1 MSHPYDPQDPQQP
14 GQPPYPQSQPD
25 PYSQNPYSQDSSSQT
40 PGSGSGSQDPYAQSP
55 YSSSSY
61 GAQQYPYGQ
70 QTAPTN
76 VLAIVAL
83 VSAFFIPVAGIV
95 CGHLALGQ
103 IKRTGENGRGLALAG
118 LIIGYVLTAL
128 IVLMIVLA
136 IIIPLFILGTV
147 GTVNGI
153 PVE

>member
-1 MSHPYDPQDPQQP
+1 MSDPYTPPESQQP
-14 GQPPYPQSQPD
+14 GQPRY
-25 PYSQNPYSQDSSSQT
+25 QDSQYSDPQYQQGQYQQPQYT
-40 PGSGSGSQDPYAQSP
+40 QVPGD
-55 YSSSSY
+55 
-61 GAQQYPYGQ
+61 AQQYGYGQ
-70 QTAPTN
+70 HNAPTN

-128 IVLMIVLA
+128 ILLMIVLA
-136 IIIPLFILGTV
+136 IVIPLFILGTV
-147 GTVNGI
+147 GTVNGV
-153 PVE
+153 PNY

>member
-1 MSHPYDPQDPQQP
+1 MSEPYNPPEQQP
-14 GQPPYPQSQPD
+14 GQPRYQGSSYPD
-25 PYSQNPYSQDSSSQT
+25 AQNPNAQNQTGYSDPQYQQAPNSQA
-40 PGSGSGSQDPYAQSP
+40 PYDAQ
-55 YSSSSY
+55 
-61 GAQQYPYGQ
+61 QQYPYAP
-70 QTAPTN
+70 TAPTN

-128 IVLMIVLA
+128 ILLMIVLA
-136 IIIPLFILGTV
+136 IVIPIFILGTV
-147 GTVNGI
+147 GTVNGV
-153 PVE
+153 PNY

>member
-1 MSHPYDPQDPQQP
+1 MSEPYTPPEQQSGQPRYPGSPYPDAQNQDPQGRQA
-14 GQPPYPQSQPD
+14 GYSDSQYQQA
-25 PYSQNPYSQDSSSQT
+25 PYSQGPYDGQ
-40 PGSGSGSQDPYAQSP
+40 
-55 YSSSSY
+55 
-61 GAQQYPYGQ
+61 QQYPYAP
-70 QTAPTN
+70 TAPTN

-136 IIIPLFILGTV
+136 IIIPLVVFGSMS
-147 GTVNGI
+147 TVNGI
-153 PVE
+153 PNY

>member
-1 MSHPYDPQDPQQP
+1 MSEPYTPPEQQP
-14 GQPPYPQSQPD
+14 GQPRYQ
-25 PYSQNPYSQDSSSQT
+25 
-40 PGSGSGSQDPYAQSP
+40 QSP
-55 YSSSSY
+55 YSDGRHQDAQNPQTSY
-61 GAQQYPYGQ
+61 SDPQYQQAPYSQAPYDGQQYPYA

-136 IIIPLFILGTV
+136 IIIPIFIFGTAS
-147 GTVNGI
+147 TVNGGFTY
-153 PVE
+153 

>member
-1 MSHPYDPQDPQQP
+1 MSEPYTPPESQQP
-14 GQPPYPQSQPD
+14 GQPRYQQPQYPD
-25 PYSQNPYSQDSSSQT
+25 PQYQQ
-40 PGSGSGSQDPYAQSP
+40 GPYAQTP
-55 YSSSSY
+55 A
-61 GAQQYPYGQ
+61 GAQQYQYGAP
-70 QTAPTN
+70 APTN

-128 IVLMIVLA
+128 ILLLIVLA
-136 IIIPLFILGTV
+136 IVIPLFILGTV
-147 GTVNGI
+147 GTVEG
-153 PVE
+153 VESF

>member
-1 MSHPYDPQDPQQP
+1 MSEPYIPPDPQQP
-14 GQPPYPQSQPD
+14 GQPRY
-25 PYSQNPYSQDSSSQT
+25 QDSPYT
-40 PGSGSGSQDPYAQSP
+40 DPQNQQAQYQQP
-55 YSSSSY
+55 QYQQGQY
-61 GAQQYPYGQ
+61 QQGQGDAQPYGYAPNAP
-70 QTAPTN
+70 APTN

-128 IVLMIVLA
+128 ILLMIVLA

-147 GTVNGI
+147 GTVNGV
-153 PVE
+153 PNY

>member
-1 MSHPYDPQDPQQP
+1 MSEPYTPPDPQQP
-14 GQPPYPQSQPD
+14 GQPRYQQSQYPD
-25 PYSQNPYSQDSSSQT
+25 PQYQQGQYQQPPYSQT
-40 PGSGSGSQDPYAQSP
+40 PS
-55 YSSSSY
+55 
-61 GAQQYPYGQ
+61 GAQQYQYGP
-70 QTAPTN
+70 TAPTN

-128 IVLMIVLA
+128 ILLLIVLA
-136 IIIPLFILGTV
+136 IVIPIFILGTV
-147 GTVNGI
+147 GTVNG
-153 PVE
+153 VETF

>member
-1 MSHPYDPQDPQQP
+1 MSEPYTPPEPQQP
-14 GQPPYPQSQPD
+14 GQPRYQQGQYPD
-25 PYSQNPYSQDSSSQT
+25 PQYQQGQYQ
-40 PGSGSGSQDPYAQSP
+40 QSP
-55 YSSSSY
+55 YSQTPS
-61 GAQQYPYGQ
+61 GAQPYQYGP
-70 QTAPTN
+70 TAPTN

-128 IVLMIVLA
+128 ILLLIVLA
-136 IIIPLFILGTV
+136 IVIPIFILGTV
-147 GTVNGI
+147 GTVNG
-153 PVE
+153 VETF